1 MAKEMPLVS
10 VIVPMY
16 DCEKYIETMLDS
28 VIVQTLENFEL
39 IIVDDCSTDN
49 SAAIVKNHLSEFDGR
64 LKIVRMKE
72 NSGGPSL
79 PRNKGLEISRGKY
92 VFFMDNDDAITHS
105 ALEDLYN
112 IAEKYEAD
120 VVICKQ
126 YMESIGE
133 GKDFLKNILPMG
145 DLYDTNTNLLPES
158 IAERL
163 PYWLENFFLVYPW
176 LKFIKRDFLIENNIK
191 FLPVVQEDSIWTFEI
206 ICLAKKIILAPNICY
221 IHRQREDSLTS
232 TAIKNTLTVKSMRR
246 KMDRLVNG
254 FKHIDNFMGKIP
266 FFRNNLEKRY
276 AVLDHIAMQNLSWIY
291 RVHGN
296 YPVHTIYINLKEAF
310 KSEMGDNDVLISYL
324 TTNTISMIKL
334 LKTMR
339 QMLDEAKGVKS
350 DSQSGDED
358 VF

>member
-16 DCEKYIETMLDS
+16 DCEKYIETLLES
-28 VIVQTLENFEL
+28 VSVQTLKNFEL

-92 VFFMDNDDAITHS
+92 VFFMDNDDAITNT

-112 IAEKYEAD
+112 IAEKYDSD
-120 VVICKQ
+120 VVICKR

-133 GKDFLKNILPMG
+133 GEDFFKNILPMG
-145 DLYDTNTNLLPES
+145 SAQDADFNKLPED

-191 FLPVVQEDSIWTFEI
+191 FLPVVQEDSIWTFELV
-206 ICLAKKIILAPNICY
+206 CLAKKIILAPNICY
-221 IHRQREDSLTS
+221 IHRQRDDSLTF
-232 TAIKNTLTVKSMRR
+232 TAIRNTLSVKSMRR

-296 YPVHTIYINLKEAF
+296 YPVHSIYINLKEAF

-324 TTNTISMIKL
+324 AANTVAMITL

-339 QMLDEAKGVKS
+339 KMLDEARGVKTS
-350 DSQSGDED
+350 DED
-358 VF
+358 I